1 MRASISRDICIL
13 LFVFTPLC
21 ACGSHSLPPNEGTE
35 IMTQPAETYTNLR
48 SMILS
53 TNPKDIGIE
62 QSEASPNVWG
72 VLMEFQISDTV
83 VTLVS
88 LADGTTSMYFDSGG
102 GIIGAGQHDVVAR
115 ASKNFVALAE
125 SYYNQVEPTTQFPLP
140 LPGRV
145 RFYLLTFSGICTVER
160 ELDQL
165 VRQKDSF
172 SLLFYAGNEVI
183 TQIRLHTPSGE

>member
-1 MRASISRDICIL
+1 
-13 LFVFTPLC
+13 
-21 ACGSHSLPPNEGTE
+21 
-35 IMTQPAETYTNLR
+35 MTQPAETYTNLR

-62 QSEASPNVWG
+62 QSEAVPNVWG

-102 GIIGAGQHDVVAR
+102 GIIGAGQHDGVAR

-125 SYYNQVEPTTQFPLP
+125 SYYNQVEPATQFPLP

-145 RFYLLTFSGICTVER
+145 RFIF
-160 ELDQL
+160 
-165 VRQKDSF
+165 
-172 SLLFYAGNEVI
+172 
-183 TQIRLHTPSGE
+183 